1 MTESQSEPQTDGGT
15 TVTTTTVTDPESESA
30 TASGLRT
37 RVALATRQVG
47 SLAATEMRL
56 GLRRRWAIILIGL
69 FAAFGMLVLTF
80 AGSAPG
86 PAGFERTAASLAM
99 LAVYVVPWPRSPTGT
114 TPSSARP
121 RAAGSRSLSA
131 LPVTRTRILAGTTLG
146 RGSSSSVASRSAS

>member
-56 GLRRRWAIILIGL
+56 RAPPALGHHPDRAVRR
-69 FAAFGMLVLTF
+69 V
-80 AGSAPG
+80 
-86 PAGFERTAASLAM
+86 
-99 LAVYVVPWPRSPTGT
+99 
-114 TPSSARP
+114 
-121 RAAGSRSLSA
+121 
-131 LPVTRTRILAGTTLG
+131 
-146 RGSSSSVASRSAS
+146 RGCWC